1 MSGPVEV
8 LAILGPTAV
17 GKSALGVAVARRLGG
32 EVISADSMQA
42 YVGMDIGTATPDLA
56 ERGGIPHHLLDL
68 WPPSHELT
76 VAEYQQRARA
86 SIEEVRDRG
95 RLAVLVGGS
104 GLYVAAILDDLR
116 FPGTDPV
123 LRARLEDELQ
133 CQGPAALHQ
142 RLAVVDPVAAAAI
155 LPSNGR
161 RIVRALEVVEL
172 TGGPFTARLPEPVE
186 VYRTLRVGLRIPRE
200 DLDARIGA
208 RVDRMWAQG
217 LVDEVRGLAAAPD
230 GLSRTAARA
239 LGYRQVLAGL
249 AGDCSLEDARQET
262 IAATR
267 AFARRQQR
275 WFRRDRR
282 IHWFDYDAEDLLGQV
297 LGLMDAEPSGTA
309 Q

>member
-42 YVGMDIGTATPDLA
+42 YAGMDIGTATPDLTD
-56 ERGGIPHHLLDL
+56 RGGIVHHLLDL

-76 VAEYQQRARA
+76 VAEYQQQARA
-86 SIEEVRDRG
+86 SIEEILNRG

-104 GLYVAAILDDLR
+104 GLYVSAIVDDLR

-123 LRARLEDELQ
+123 LRARLEGELERE
-133 CQGPAALHQ
+133 GPAALHQ
-142 RLAVVDPVAAAAI
+142 RLAVVDPGSAAAI

-161 RIVRALEVVEL
+161 RIVRALEVIEL
-172 TGGPFTARLPEPVE
+172 TGGPFAASLPEPVE

-200 DLDARIGA
+200 ELDARIAA

-217 LVDEVRGLAAAPD
+217 LVDEVRGLAASPG
-230 GLSRTAARA
+230 GLSSTAERA
-239 LGYRQVLAGL
+239 LGYRQVLAAL
-249 AGDCSLEDARQET
+249 AGDCSLADAREQT

-275 WFRRDRR
+275 WFARDRR
-282 IHWFDYDAEDLLGQV
+282 IHWIDYDADDLVGQV
-297 LGLMDAEPSGTA
+297 AGLLDAEVAGTA